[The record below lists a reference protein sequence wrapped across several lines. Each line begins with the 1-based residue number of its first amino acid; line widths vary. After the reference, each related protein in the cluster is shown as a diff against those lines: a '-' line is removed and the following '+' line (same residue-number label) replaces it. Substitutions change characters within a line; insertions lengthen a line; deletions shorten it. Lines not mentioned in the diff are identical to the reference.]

1 MSEVSAV
8 AAQTVTICYPDEAPN
23 RMVRVPDTY
32 DWVREVTLSTEQAA
46 ELYSQ
51 LKVALGL

>member
-8 AAQTVTICYPDEAPN
+8 AAQTVTICYPHDAPN
-23 RMVRVPDTY
+23 RMVSVPDTY